1 MFYFLTEI
9 IENQFDV
16 YILNL
21 NNFSSIIVFK
31 DLMYWDVRTMILILN
46 FKILNYDA
54 VYLNYD

>member
-1 MFYFLTEI
+1 MFYSLTEI
-9 IENQFDV
+9 IKNQFDV

>member
-1 MFYFLTEI
+1 MFYSLTEI
-9 IENQFDV
+9 IKNRFDV

-21 NNFSSIIVFK
+21 NNFRSIIVFK